1 MKSESVTD
9 DEIEYFLK
17 ELDMP
22 YEFFKNHKR
31 TTVENITK
39 PRFVHIDYKLGKTFD
54 KILKTVGDILY
65 KAGSFFM
72 GE

>member
-9 DEIEYFLK
+9 
-17 ELDMP
+17 
-22 YEFFKNHKR
+22 EFFKNHKR
-31 TTVENITK
+31 TTMENITK
-39 PRFVHIDYKLGKTFD
+39 PSFVHIDYKLGKAFD
-54 KILKTVGDILY
+54 KIVKTVGDILY

>member
-1 MKSESVTD
+1 MKSERVTD

-17 ELDMP
+17 ELEMP

-31 TTVENITK
+31 TTMENIIK
-39 PRFVHIDYKLGKTFD
+39 PSFIYKEYMLGKVFD
-54 KILKTVGDILY
+54 KIVKAVGDRLY

>member
-1 MKSESVTD
+1 MS
-9 DEIEYFLK
+9 
-17 ELDMP
+17 
-22 YEFFKNHKR
+22 FFKNNKR

-72 GE
+72 GEQKWRELE

>member
-1 MKSESVTD
+1 MTD

-17 ELDMP
+17 ELGMP
-22 YEFFKNHKR
+22 YEFFKNNKR
-31 TTVENITK
+31 TTMENIIK
-39 PRFVHIDYKLGKTFD
+39 PSLVYREYMLGKAFD
-54 KILKTVGDILY
+54 KIVKDVGDSLY